1 MSGSG
6 LATPGLATGTSG
18 VSSKPAEHAAVQ
30 RTQQEWKE
38 ARRFLNQHRLE
49 LTQAAVK
56 LYPGVACVGST
67 LLMTSPAWLPPI
79 PLALDDVQ
87 LEWHASAS
95 EAALNGREPESEGV
109 RPIRSGEQRFET
121 YADAVARLDRPRLFE
136 DRAAYRLVEVDL
148 AGTGRLGFSH
158 GSYFDVINI
167 SEAVALEFAREW
179 LVQRDVARMRLP
191 FRSLIDDPF
200 DLKRRPLPVA
210 ISALTLRREIAS
222 RSASFVMHWR
232 DPQRVASG
240 GGLYQ
245 VMPVGIFQPTSDMSW
260 DEVNDFDLWRS
271 LVREFSEE
279 FLGAPERRGDPGQP
293 LRYDAWSFFKAM
305 SQARRD
311 GVLRVL
317 CFGLGIDPLTLVADI
332 LMAVVLDSEAFDE
345 LLGAVVTAN
354 EEGRVITAG
363 GVDRHGIPFTQES
376 ISTFLAGK
384 PMQPAGSAAIALA
397 WQNRGL
403 LLGD

>member
-1 MSGSG
+1 M
-6 LATPGLATGTSG
+6 
-18 VSSKPAEHAAVQ
+18 
-30 RTQQEWKE
+30 
-38 ARRFLNQHRLE
+38 AR
-49 LTQAAVK
+49 
-56 LYPGVACVGST
+56 VGST
-67 LLMTSPAWLPPI
+67 LLMTAPAWLHPI
-79 PLALDDVQ
+79 PVELDDVH
-87 LEWHASAS
+87 LEWHASPPA
-95 EAALNGREPESEGV
+95 AALNGREPESEGV
-109 RPIRSGEQRFET
+109 RPLRSRERRFET
-121 YADAVARLDRPRLFE
+121 YAGAIATLDRPRLFE

-148 AGTGRLGFSH
+148 ARTGRLGFSH

-167 SEAVALEFAREW
+167 SEAVALEFTGEW
-179 LVQRDVARMRLP
+179 LVHRDLTRMRLP

-210 ISALTLRREIAS
+210 ISALTLRRDTAS

-245 VMPVGIFQPTSDMSW
+245 VMPVGIFQPSGDMSW
-260 DEVNDFDLWRS
+260 DEVNDFDLWRN

-279 FLGAPERRGDPGQP
+279 FLGAPERRGDPGVA

-305 SQARRD
+305 SKARRE
-311 GVLRVL
+311 GVLRVF

-345 LLGAVVTAN
+345 LLGAVVTSN

-363 GVDRHGIPFTQES
+363 GVDRHGIPFTEES
-376 ISTFLAGK
+376 MSTFLAGK

>member
-1 MSGSG
+1 MSSE
-6 LATPGLATGTSG
+6 
-18 VSSKPAEHAAVQ
+18 PAEQAAVQ
-30 RTQQEWKE
+30 RNQQEWKQV
-38 ARRFLNQHRLE
+38 RRYLNEHRLE
-49 LTQAAVK
+49 LTQASVQ
-56 LYPGVACVGST
+56 LYPGAARAGST
-67 LLMTSPAWLPPI
+67 LLMTAPAWLLPI
-79 PLALDDVQ
+79 PVALDDVH
-87 LEWHASAS
+87 LEWHASPS
-95 EAALNGREPESEGV
+95 EAAVSGREPESEGV
-109 RPIRSGEQRFET
+109 RPLRFREQRFET
-121 YADAVARLDRPRLFE
+121 YAEAIATLDRPRLFE
-136 DRAAYRLVEVDL
+136 DRAAYRIVEVDL
-148 AGTGRLGFSH
+148 AGTGRLGFGH

-167 SEAVALEFAREW
+167 SEAVALEFAGEW
-179 LVQRDVARMRLP
+179 LVQGDLARMRLP

-200 DLKRRPLPVA
+200 DLKRRPLSVA
-210 ISALTLRREIAS
+210 ISALTLRRDTAS

-245 VMPVGIFQPTSDMSW
+245 VMPVGIFQPTSDTSW

-279 FLGAPERRGDPGQP
+279 FLGAPERKGDAGKA
-293 LRYDAWSFFKAM
+293 LRYEAWPFFKAM
-305 SQARRD
+305 SQARRE
-311 GVLRVL
+311 GALRIF

-332 LMAVVLDSEAFDE
+332 LMAVVLDGEAFDE
-345 LLGAVVTAN
+345 LLGTIVTAN

-363 GVDRHGIPFTQES
+363 GVDRHGIPFTEES